1 MKLLNR
7 VAGRKVCC
15 MSSLFLQPCHQVSY
29 LLGAVVGL
37 AASVWVYWGDTL
49 QYQWFR
55 HTGIF
60 LAAAL

>member
-1 MKLLNR
+1 
-7 VAGRKVCC
+7 